1 MSIGETLAQSRQR
14 AGLSV
19 AQVSELTR
27 IRETIIRGVEDDDYS
42 ACGGDFYARGH
53 IRAIAKAVGTDP
65 GPLIRE
71 YDGGRRT
78 PGAVSTVSLQELLA
92 TSAHSPQQRRPD
104 LPAVWALVAS
114 AYASARRRVKLPTMR
129 ELAARAPHGPGRR
142 VNWAVAL
149 GLALAVVLGFEIY
162 RVLSGSPYAAVA
174 RPAAGNRAEAG
185 NDAAAGNRV
194 AAGNHAAAGNRAAAG
209 NDVAAGNR
217 AAAGNHA
224 AAGPH
229 PWHSTPKTSHAGAAP
244 STAPAVLAQAPPP
257 AHAAPA
263 GRGTPRQSPARL
275 SGDQRSSSGDQRSS
289 PGRPAHRRL
298 RQRPLREPVPGH
310 APAAGHGP
318 DGRGHQRAHQPRRG
332 LRHRFPAAGRHQ
344 ARAAGKG

>member
-142 VNWAVAL
+142 VNWAMAL
-149 GLALAVVLGFEIY
+149 GLALAVVLGFGIY

-174 RPAAGNRAEAG
+174 RRRP
-185 NDAAAGNRV
+185 
-194 AAGNHAAAGNRAAAG
+194 
-209 NDVAAGNR
+209 
-217 AAAGNHA
+217 
-224 AAGPH
+224 
-229 PWHSTPKTSHAGAAP
+229 
-244 STAPAVLAQAPPP
+244 
-257 AHAAPA
+257 
-263 GRGTPRQSPARL
+263 GTV
-275 SGDQRSSSGDQRSS
+275 
-289 PGRPAHRRL
+289 
-298 RQRPLREPVPGH
+298 QRPGTTRRPGT
-310 APAAGHGP
+310 A
-318 DGRGHQRAHQPRRG
+318 
-332 LRHRFPAAGRHQ
+332 
-344 ARAAGKG
+344 